1 MFSKTKI
8 FMIVAF
14 AACLY
19 TTEANA
25 QLFRGRSAGFGVGRS
40 IVTRSSPVIQTG
52 RIGGFGTQGVVGN
65 QFGGVRNIGGTL
77 RSSPAINSARRAFRV
92 ARIISIF

>member
-25 QLFRGRSAGFGVGRS
+25 QLFRARTAGFGVGRS

-65 QFGGVRNIGGTL
+65 QFGGRQSFGSAF
-77 RSSPAINSARRAFRV
+77 RSPAVSRARSAFRV
-92 ARIISIF
+92 ARIISAF